1 MSVPTGLLGDVLD
14 RVLFPTM
21 ARVQDDPRRL
31 TSAYL
36 RGIASVVLLTLPAGV
51 VVAVLA
57 PELVTVAF
65 GSQWQGMVAPF
76 QVLALGMMFRIS
88 CRMSDSLS
96 RATGRVYRRAWR
108 QALYAGFVFLGA
120 WLGHGWGVT
129 GVALGVLCAFFIN
142 YLMMAHLS
150 LSLVQISWAQFAQVQ
165 LPAVRLTMLVGGV
178 TLVIAAITR
187 HLALPPVAG
196 LLTGSVAAL
205 GSAALAVWLTPKL
218 ALGEHGFRM
227 YDILRSQLLARL
239 RPARPA

>member
-1 MSVPTGLLGDVLD
+1 VLD

-96 RATGRVYRRAWR
+96 RATGKVYRRAWR

-165 LPAVRLTMLVGGV
+165 LPAVRLTKLVGGV

-205 GSAALAVWLTPKL
+205 GSTALAVWLAPKL